1 MSGQKNSFVILGF
14 VVSVSLMASAVT
26 AMLVFSHC
34 SRRSYDLLNE
44 ICKEAAIQEP
54 ETKQAISAALKEYT
68 DGNSDGAAI
77 EDVLSEWG
85 YHRADFKD
93 SAFRQNWL
101 FAAIGFLSGTLLF
114 LFTFVCRNR
123 MEARRIRA
131 LAEYLEQVNI
141 GKAVILSA

>member
-54 ETKQAISAALKEYT
+54 ETKQAISAA
-68 DGNSDGAAI
+68 
-77 EDVLSEWG
+77 
-85 YHRADFKD
+85 
-93 SAFRQNWL
+93 
-101 FAAIGFLSGTLLF
+101 
-114 LFTFVCRNR
+114 
-123 MEARRIRA
+123 
-131 LAEYLEQVNI
+131 
-141 GKAVILSA
+141 